1 MRKNVPLHHRTQQ
14 GLAFERCNCDD
25 VWRFG
30 DPRDVGPD
38 FRRGKCFACFFF
50 DQHLAVCMNQAT
62 GSVHFMM
69 CIMHVYKIYCNQRKG
84 ALAHIPDMNFEE
96 DESSS
101 FANGCIECCFLG
113 EARFLCA
120 SDSDAVGMV
129 HRGFVGLQHHNKVDA
144 HTNAKHLMIQYFQ
157 IAFGFYKLST

>member
-1 MRKNVPLHHRTQQ
+1 
-14 GLAFERCNCDD
+14 
-25 VWRFG
+25 
-30 DPRDVGPD
+30 
-38 FRRGKCFACFFF
+38 
-50 DQHLAVCMNQAT
+50 MNQAT

-101 FANGCIECCFLG
+101 SSLANGCIECCFLG

-144 HTNAKHLMIQYFQ
+144 HTNAKHRMNQNHYERSENLPFSRNLVKAERKRRAQGGAMWTKDNKKSD
-157 IAFGFYKLST
+157 ANHMA